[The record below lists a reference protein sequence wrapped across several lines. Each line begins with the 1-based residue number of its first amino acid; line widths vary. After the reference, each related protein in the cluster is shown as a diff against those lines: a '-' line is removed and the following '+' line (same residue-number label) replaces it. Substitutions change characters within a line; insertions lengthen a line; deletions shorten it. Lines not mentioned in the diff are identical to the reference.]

1 MLLVIWTISL
11 CTSGAFS
18 AHQGN
23 GNLLDELAYDGNFTK
38 ILDLI
43 GTSLPGLLGNV
54 SAMDDVT
61 LFLPTDEAM
70 SRVPD
75 SVINDLKSDT
85 QKLRDLILYHII
97 ANDTIRIRKG
107 SNDKEFMSMAGIPV
121 RVNTYKTPDIH
132 AAEGIN
138 ITKENIPFNNGFV
151 QGIDGLMTPP
161 TGDIV
166 SILSSRPD
174 MKIFSS
180 LINQAGLVEVIN
192 KDRNITV
199 FAPTDASFSQLP
211 ATVIPYLES
220 HISLLKDFVL
230 YHFIDK
236 TTMYSIGMRNGIV
249 FQSSDSNHDKLMLL
263 EDHSGHIYLNRAQV
277 TEKDISATNGVLH
290 VINDVL
296 IPTEVLLDLEV
307 AGLNALVG

>member
-1 MLLVIWTISL
+1 MLLLIWTISL
-11 CTSGAFS
+11 CTSGALS
-18 AHQGN
+18 AQGN
-23 GNLLDELAYDGNFTK
+23 GNLLDELAYDGHFTK

-43 GTSLPGLLGNV
+43 GTSLPGMLSNI
-54 SAMDDVT
+54 SAMDSVT

-97 ANDTIRIRKG
+97 ANDTVRIRKG
-107 SNDKEFMSMAGIPV
+107 SNDKEFMSMAGKPV

-151 QGIDGLMTPP
+151 QGIDGFMTPP

-174 MKIFSS
+174 MKVFSS
-180 LINQAGLVEVIN
+180 LLNKAGLVDVIN
-192 KDRNITV
+192 ADRNITV
-199 FAPTDASFSQLP
+199 FAPSDAAF
-211 ATVIPYLES
+211 ARHTAVIPYLENN
-220 HISLLKDFVL
+220 IPLLQDFVL

-236 TTMYSIGMRNGIV
+236 TTLYSIGMRNGLN
-249 FQSSDSNHDKLMLL
+249 FQSIDGDKDRLMLL
-263 EDHSGHIYLNRAQV
+263 EDYTGHIYLNRAQV

-296 IPTEVLLDLEV
+296 IPTKVILKMEA
-307 AGLNALVG
+307 AGLTVVG

>member
-1 MLLVIWTISL
+1 
-11 CTSGAFS
+11 
-18 AHQGN
+18 
-23 GNLLDELAYDGNFTK
+23 
-38 ILDLI
+38 
-43 GTSLPGLLGNV
+43 
-54 SAMDDVT
+54 
-61 LFLPTDEAM
+61 M

-138 ITKENIPFNNGFV
+138 
-151 QGIDGLMTPP
+151 GLMTPP

-166 SILSSRPD
+166 SILSARPD

-180 LINQAGLVEVIN
+180 LINQAGLVDVIN

-211 ATVIPYLES
+211 ATVIPYLEN

-249 FQSSDSNHDKLMLL
+249 FQSSDSNKDKLMLL

-296 IPTEVLLDLEV
+296 IPTEVLLDLEA